1 MKLLIGLGNIGRQ
14 YDGTRHNVGFQLT
27 ALLAERYA
35 TDTARLKFDGAIR
48 EIRFGGDKVLLL
60 EPHTLMNRSG
70 QCVRKAA
77 DFYKLEPAD
86 LMVVCDDFHLDV
98 GTLRIRA
105 KGSDGGQK
113 GLADVI
119 QKMGTNEVPRMRIGV
134 GPVPE
139 RWNNADFVLGKF
151 TPDESAE
158 VAATLRRA
166 ADGLETW
173 VAEGI
178 TAAMNQVNGG
188 GRVADDGGVAD
199 DKSAND
205 PKNKK

>member
-1 MKLLIGLGNIGRQ
+1 MGNIGRQ

-48 EIRFGGDKVLLL
+48 EIRLGGDKVLLL

-70 QCVRKAA
+70 QSVRKAV

-86 LMVVCDDFHLDV
+86 LMVVCDDFHLEV

-139 RWNNADFVLGKF
+139 RWSNIDFVLGKF

-166 ADGLETW
+166 VDGLEAW

-178 TAAMNQVNGG
+178 EAAMNRVNGG
-188 GRVADDGGVAD
+188 PVSGSPD
-199 DKSAND
+199 
-205 PKNKK
+205 NK